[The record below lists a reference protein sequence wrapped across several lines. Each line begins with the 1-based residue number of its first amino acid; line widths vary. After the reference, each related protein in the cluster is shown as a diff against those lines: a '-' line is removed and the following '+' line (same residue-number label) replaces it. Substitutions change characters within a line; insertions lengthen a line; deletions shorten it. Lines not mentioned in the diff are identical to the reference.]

1 MSEDSERAN
10 RTQATPN
17 RGPRH
22 EPPTIDAEPI
32 AAGQTKAK
40 AQPRPRMSL
49 LSLIPA
55 TAALLVSVAALYY
68 SIIDEAPQPAPA
80 ASPDS
85 VIALAQRLEKVEA
98 RVAAFENRP
107 PPSLPALPPPVDL
120 TPLERRIAAAETSA
134 ETARRET
141 IRLRDSLQSAAPTQV
156 TPQVTQQ
163 VTPQIE
169 FDIKPVEERIARIET
184 ELNDMRAALAA
195 PKTQMRATEA
205 PNVPASSANEAAA
218 LAAIA
223 ASLTQK
229 IDKGTPLAREIA
241 ALEKIGTDAARI
253 AALRPFAN
261 GAPSSIKLAQ
271 EFSAQSSAMLRTLR
285 PAEGEGDLLD
295 RMARSASSLVR
306 VRPVGET
313 TREDA
318 PALIVRI
325 EAALQRADVVEAM
338 SLFAKLPKE
347 TQDAARDFSARAQ
360 QRAAADLAIRQLV
373 DSSIERLA
381 GK

>member
-32 AAGQTKAK
+32 ATGQTKAK
-40 AQPRPRMSL
+40 AQPRSHMSL
-49 LSLIPA
+49 LSLIPT

-68 SIIDEAPQPAPA
+68 SVIDEAPQPAPA

-98 RVAAFENRP
+98 RIATLESRP
-107 PPSLPALPPPVDL
+107 APSLPALPPPVDL
-120 TPLERRIAAAETSA
+120 APLEKRIAAAETSA
-134 ETARRET
+134 ESARRET
-141 IRLRDSLQSAAPTQV
+141 IRLRDNMQSAASAPIA
-156 TPQVTQQ
+156 PQVAQ
-163 VTPQIE
+163 QIE
-169 FDIKPVEERIARIET
+169 FDIRPVEERIARLES
-184 ELNDMRAALAA
+184 ELAEMRTALAA

-229 IDKGTPLAREIA
+229 IDKGAPLAREIA
-241 ALEKIGTDAARI
+241 ALEKIGADAARI

-285 PAEGEGDLLD
+285 PPEGDGDLLD
-295 RMARSASSLVR
+295 RVARSASSLVR
-306 VRPVGET
+306 VRPIGET

-318 PALIVRI
+318 PALIARI
-325 EAALQRADVVEAM
+325 EAALQRADIVEAM

-347 TQDAARDFSARAQ
+347 TQDAARDFAARAH

>member
-1 MSEDSERAN
+1 
-10 RTQATPN
+10 
-17 RGPRH
+17 
-22 EPPTIDAEPI
+22 
-32 AAGQTKAK
+32 
-40 AQPRPRMSL
+40 MSL
-49 LSLIPA
+49 LSLIPT

-68 SIIDEAPQPAPA
+68 SVIDEAPQPAPA

-98 RVAAFENRP
+98 RIATLESRP
-107 PPSLPALPPPVDL
+107 APSLPALPPPVDL
-120 TPLERRIAAAETSA
+120 APLEKRIAAAETSA
-134 ETARRET
+134 ESARRET
-141 IRLRDSLQSAAPTQV
+141 IRLRDNMQSAASAPIA
-156 TPQVTQQ
+156 PQVAQ
-163 VTPQIE
+163 QIE
-169 FDIKPVEERIARIET
+169 FDIRPVEERIARLES
-184 ELNDMRAALAA
+184 ELAEMRTALAA

-229 IDKGTPLAREIA
+229 IDKGAPLAREIA
-241 ALEKIGTDAARI
+241 ALEKIGADTARI

-285 PAEGEGDLLD
+285 PPEGDGDLLD
-295 RMARSASSLVR
+295 RVARSASSLVR
-306 VRPVGET
+306 VRPIGET

-318 PALIVRI
+318 PALIARI
-325 EAALQRADVVEAM
+325 EAALQRADIVEAM

-347 TQDAARDFSARAQ
+347 TQDAARDFAARAH

>member
-1 MSEDSERAN
+1 
-10 RTQATPN
+10 
-17 RGPRH
+17 
-22 EPPTIDAEPI
+22 
-32 AAGQTKAK
+32 
-40 AQPRPRMSL
+40 MSL
-49 LSLIPA
+49 LSLLPA

-68 SIIDEAPQPAPA
+68 SIIDEAPQPTPA

-98 RVAAFENRP
+98 RIATFESRP
-107 PPSLPALPPPVDL
+107 APSLPALPPPVDL
-120 TPLERRIAAAETSA
+120 APLEKRIAAAETSA

-141 IRLRDSLQSAAPTQV
+141 IRLRDSMQSAPPAQMAPQAA
-156 TPQVTQQ
+156 
-163 VTPQIE
+163 PQIE
-169 FDIKPVEERIARIET
+169 FDIKPVEERIARLES
-184 ELNDMRAALAA
+184 ELNDMRASLAA

-205 PNVPASSANEAAA
+205 PNVPSSSANEAAA

-229 IDKGTPLAREIA
+229 IDKGAPLAREIA
-241 ALEKIGTDAARI
+241 ALEKIGADAARI

-261 GAPSSIKLAQ
+261 GAPTSIKLAQ

-285 PAEGEGDLLD
+285 PAEGDGDLLD

-306 VRPVGET
+306 VRPIGET
-313 TREDA
+313 MREDA
-318 PALIVRI
+318 PALIARI
-325 EAALQRADVVEAM
+325 EATLQRADVVEAM

-347 TQDAARDFSARAQ
+347 TQDAARDFSARAH